1 MELYNVVSI
10 EEAKKIINEEFSYTL
25 DFEKINVA
33 DSVGRYCFHD
43 IIAQESIP
51 NFKRST
57 VDGYAVATRDV
68 FGASEAIPAIL
79 ELVGEIMMGECPPC
93 NIEKS
98 AQCLYI
104 PTGGML
110 PEGADSVVMVEYSS
124 KLDENTILIDSP
136 VAPFE
141 NVIQIGED
149 IKAGETIIKKGE
161 HLRPYEIGVLSSL
174 GIDQVFVYKKP
185 VIGIISTGDEIVSAG
200 SKPELGKVRDINTS
214 LLWSSV
220 MEAQAIP
227 KSYGIINDD
236 FDLLK
241 NTVDQALEECDI
253 VLVSGGSSVG
263 TKDQTLKVI
272 NSYKDG
278 GVLVHGL
285 AVKPGK
291 PTIIG
296 KAHNKVIFGLP
307 GHPLACSI
315 IFTVFVKNYLDKLNG
330 RSNNECIGN
339 NSNINDNKKN
349 SGSKSGSVN
358 NGNGDTDG
366 NGNGNSRSSNV
377 STNSSSGTLEFGVT
391 AQFSINYHKAK
402 GREEYLPVALE
413 RVEGGIFAK
422 PIFGKSGLITSFS
435 RAYGYIV
442 INKNKE
448 GILEGEQVEVFKF

>member
-1 MELYNVVSI
+1 LELYNVVSI
-10 EEAKKIINEEFSYTL
+10 EEAKKIVNEEFSYTL
-25 DFEKINVA
+25 DFEKVNVT
-33 DSVGRYCFHD
+33 DSVGRYCFND
-43 IIAQESIP
+43 IIAEENIP
-51 NFKRST
+51 NFRRST
-57 VDGYAVATRDV
+57 VDGYAVATKDV

-79 ELVGEIMMGECPPC
+79 DLVGEIMMGECPPC

-149 IKAGETIIKKGE
+149 IKTGETIVKKGDR
-161 HLRPYEIGVLSSL
+161 LRPYEIGVLSSL

-185 VIGIISTGDEIVSAG
+185 VIGIISTGDEIVSADK
-200 SKPELGKVRDINTS
+200 KPDSGKVRDINTN

-220 MEAQAIP
+220 MEAQAMP
-227 KSYGIINDD
+227 KSYGIIHDD

-241 NTVDQALEECDI
+241 NTVDKALKECDI
-253 VLVSGGSSVG
+253 VLISGGSSVG

-272 NSYKDG
+272 NSYQDG

-315 IFTVFVKNYLDKLNG
+315 IFTVLVRNYLDKLNG
-330 RSNNECIGN
+330 RSNSGCISNSSNSSNNE
-339 NSNINDNKKN
+339 KN
-349 SGSKSGSVN
+349 SGSSSNGNSSSRGNGSADNSSDSDSGSV
-358 NGNGDTDG
+358 
-366 NGNGNSRSSNV
+366 SS
-377 STNSSSGTLEFGVT
+377 LEFGVT

-413 RVEGGIFAK
+413 RVQGKILAN

-442 INKNKE
+442 ISKNKE
-448 GILEGEQVEVFKF
+448 GILEGEEVEVFKF

>member
-10 EEAKKIINEEFSYTL
+10 EEAKRILNSEFSYTL
-25 DFEKINVA
+25 DFERVKVA
-33 DSVGRYCFHD
+33 DSVGRYCFED
-43 IIAQESIP
+43 TFAAENIP
-51 NFKRST
+51 DFRRST
-57 VDGYAVATRDV
+57 VDGYAVAAKDI

-79 ELVGEIMMGECPPC
+79 DLVGEIMMGGCPPC

-124 KLDENTILIDSP
+124 KLDEKTILIDSP

-149 IKAGETIIKKGE
+149 IKTGEPVIKKGQR
-161 HLRPYEIGVLSSL
+161 LRPYEIGVLSSL
-174 GIDQVFVYKKP
+174 GIEQVCVFKKP
-185 VIGIISTGDEIVSAG
+185 VVGIISTGDEIVS
-200 SKPELGKVRDINTS
+200 SEKKPEPGKVRDINTN
-214 LLWSSV
+214 LLWSAII
-220 MEAQAIP
+220 EADAVPI
-227 KSYGIINDD
+227 SYGIIGDD
-236 FDLLK
+236 YDLLR
-241 NTVDQALEECDI
+241 NTVDKALEECDM
-253 VLVSGGSSVG
+253 VLISGGSSVG

-272 NSYKDG
+272 HSYKDG

-296 KAHNKVIFGLP
+296 KAHDKVIFGLP

-315 IFTVFVKNYLDKLNG
+315 IFTVLVRNYLDKLNG
-330 RSNNECIGN
+330 RNNNDIDRGYEKSSSNNHNEQDHHQTDFTSAI
-339 NSNINDNKKN
+339 SNM
-349 SGSKSGSVN
+349 
-358 NGNGDTDG
+358 
-366 NGNGNSRSSNV
+366 
-377 STNSSSGTLEFGVT
+377 SSGNYTEFGIN

-402 GREEYLPVALE
+402 GREEYLPVALQ
-413 RVEGGIFAK
+413 RVEGKVVAK

-442 INKNKE
+442 IDKNKE
-448 GILEGEQVEVFKF
+448 GILEGEQVEVFQF